1 MTSANPLDEA
11 QSQKLVAHVIEADAG
26 IRAADEN
33 PAKYRIVPHARGS
46 SPDPAHRFR
55 TRWQGVNLKFGQPSL
70 LRLSE
75 TEVLATHWAVEDGQ
89 GRILTHRLHVE
100 A

>member
-1 MTSANPLDEA
+1 MR
-11 QSQKLVAHVIEADAG
+11 VAAYATMAV
-26 IRAADEN
+26 
-33 PAKYRIVPHARGS
+33 S
-46 SPDPAHRFR
+46 
-55 TRWQGVNLKFGQPSL
+55 LKFGQPSL

-89 GRILTHRLHVE
+89 GRILTHRLQVE